1 MKQSVIAMT
10 IEKNGITS
18 DELDAM
24 KTFSGKNA
32 GICCLKETFTGAEAL
47 SAVKCTNRF
56 LSTAKN
62 GHHSIADHVKVEIL
76 FESCSKMM
84 AIVLNSLQDYCTS
97 EKSGRFTE
105 MTGNS
110 PREIELYSKWKGIF
124 RQVLLKQNPT
134 IDDKSLSGY
143 VRAKSGD
150 ETVIVENGVCDSYSE
165 LVEQARE
172 TLTLPSEKMAQENAR
187 YILSIFTHST
197 TFGYTTS
204 LRQWNYIHD
213 WAEKYLAGT
222 KDDNFFD
229 QNLREEMTELRDFIR
244 GNLYVEDLRD
254 TKGRCFEFLTD
265 NAGVGKHPMSSI
277 DMDVNELEV
286 AGVAYTISYFCSYC
300 SIAQSERH
308 RTLKY
313 FMSMNKLCPTE
324 YGFFTP
330 DFIVGSNWESEWFED
345 LESVKDLIPQATLIK
360 IVETGFIGD
369 FLLKCKERLCG
380 AAQFETMTVV
390 HDIADEFVRSRHV
403 NDVVDAYVSEFA
415 DSDGRLKTKCEM
427 CGGCKLQCFHGAK
440 NALSRNF

>member
-32 GICCLKETFTGAEAL
+32 GICYLKETFTGAEAL

-97 EKSGRFTE
+97 EKSGCFTE

-110 PREIELYSKWKGIF
+110 PRETELYSKWKGIF
-124 RQVLLKQNPT
+124 RQVLLNQNPT
-134 IDDKSLSGY
+134 IDDKSLSEY

-187 YILSIFTHST
+187 YI
-197 TFGYTTS
+197 Y
-204 LRQWNYIHD
+204 
-213 WAEKYLAGT
+213 
-222 KDDNFFD
+222 
-229 QNLREEMTELRDFIR
+229 
-244 GNLYVEDLRD
+244 
-254 TKGRCFEFLTD
+254 
-265 NAGVGKHPMSSI
+265 
-277 DMDVNELEV
+277 
-286 AGVAYTISYFCSYC
+286 
-300 SIAQSERH
+300 
-308 RTLKY
+308 
-313 FMSMNKLCPTE
+313 
-324 YGFFTP
+324 
-330 DFIVGSNWESEWFED
+330 
-345 LESVKDLIPQATLIK
+345 
-360 IVETGFIGD
+360 
-369 FLLKCKERLCG
+369 
-380 AAQFETMTVV
+380 
-390 HDIADEFVRSRHV
+390 
-403 NDVVDAYVSEFA
+403 
-415 DSDGRLKTKCEM
+415 
-427 CGGCKLQCFHGAK
+427 
-440 NALSRNF
+440 